1 MQVSGYALE
10 HYVLR
15 HNIAC
20 QWNSSADMGRWI
32 ASTAFVEGGKR
43 ALYRIAD
50 PFMRM
55 WFRTVAPHRALLA
68 QAPAAVRR
76 DLWVKERPG
85 LCASA
90 WEELCRQ
97 SVVLAA
103 GTRAPLGRK
112 GPWMPGARYWQGRG
126 PEWDVVSR
134 STDGKR
140 GLLGEV
146 KWSERPFRR
155 AELGQIADGLRR
167 KGIPPA
173 LAETS
178 EVVYCLY
185 VPQVE
190 NGAREIE
197 GMLIIDASAVATA
210 GT

>member
-1 MQVSGYALE
+1 
-10 HYVLR
+10 
-15 HNIAC
+15 
-20 QWNSSADMGRWI
+20 MGLVRREI
-32 ASTAFVEGGKR
+32 PFGESEKSGKR

-76 DLWVKERPG
+76 DLWAKERPG

-97 SVVLAA
+97 RVVLAA
-103 GTRAPLGRK
+103 DTRVPLAPK
-112 GPWMPGARYWQGRG
+112 GPWVPAARYWQGKG

-134 STDGKR
+134 SLDGKC

-146 KWSERPFRR
+146 KWSERAFRR
-155 AELGQIADGLRR
+155 TELGQIAAGLRR
-167 KGIPPA
+167 KGIPPV
-173 LAETS
+173 LAQVPEI
-178 EVVYCLY
+178 VCCLF
-185 VPQVE
+185 VPKAEAGVQ
-190 NGAREIE
+190 EID
-197 GMLIIDASAVATA
+197 GMLVVDAAAVVAA